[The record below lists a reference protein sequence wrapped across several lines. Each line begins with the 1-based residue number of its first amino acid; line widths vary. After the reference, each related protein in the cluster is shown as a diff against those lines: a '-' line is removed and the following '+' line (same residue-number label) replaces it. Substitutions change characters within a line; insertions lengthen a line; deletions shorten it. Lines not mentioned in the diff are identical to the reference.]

1 MALVADGAMR
11 TLPIG
16 ARVLVCAVIAAAAA
30 VILAS
35 LWITIPDPLL
45 FAGMLTLSS
54 LTAVL
59 KVRLPL
65 PGQASTMSVSYA
77 VDFASLLFLGTSQT
91 LLISAV
97 SAWSQCTFR
106 ISAPN
111 PPHRTLFSMG
121 TLVLTAW
128 AAGTVFTALGG
139 HPGELHSWV
148 DIAPVA
154 AAATTYFLVNTG
166 LVAAA
171 IALSSGSSIVKIW
184 NANFLWSA
192 PGYFVGGAVAAGVI
206 LLLQSSSEWWTVIVI
221 VPLYLTYRTYT
232 VYLGRI
238 RDEQQHVKQMAD
250 LHLATL
256 EALAIAIDAKDQT
269 HHSHTRRVQL
279 YASALAREAGMSDHD
294 IQGVRTA
301 ALLHDIGKLAIPEHI
316 LSKPGSLTPE
326 ELHKVRSHPKIGAD
340 IISAVPFPY
349 PVAPLIQCHHE
360 RWDGKGYPNGLKGE
374 QIPLGARVLTVVDY
388 FDSVMADRPYHKA
401 VPFESAVAL
410 ITLEAGKALDPTLV
424 GAFVKLLPQLQPEAA
439 RLAAIE
445 PSAAAA
451 VTAPAEA
458 PRENVLGDIALA
470 HREIYALY
478 EISQAMSKSLGV
490 ADAMALIADK
500 LTSLVP
506 FSCTALFLHDEATDT
521 LRCRFATGINGEVI
535 QQIAVRS
542 GEGVIGT
549 AARERRSVV
558 NGRPADDLS
567 AAGLTLLSTEL
578 QSALVTPLLSGDGI
592 IGAIAVYHVD
602 PEFYT
607 EDHRRLLD
615 RVSEQAAAT
624 VRNAMLFEQT
634 QRQSRT
640 DALTGLPNVRALH
653 EHVARELARAER
665 LKAEV
670 ALLLIDVDHF
680 KEINDTHGHHV
691 GDRALCEIA
700 RALSGAIRP
709 YDACA
714 RYAGDEFVILLS
726 SCGFSEAEQKRIELQ
741 RIVEGLMFEARPGRR
756 VPLAISVGAAVYS
769 TDGQTYETLLASAD
783 SRMYQD
789 KARRRRRGFT
799 VPLPRP
805 SVPAAAAAAL
815 SDKELH
821 RAAVG
826 VL

>member
-1 MALVADGAMR
+1 MALVADGAMKS
-11 TLPIG
+11 LPIG

-30 VILAS
+30 VIVLS
-35 LWITIPDPLL
+35 LPIRIPDPLL
-45 FAGMLTLSS
+45 FFGMLTLSS

-77 VDFASLLFLGTSQT
+77 VDFASLLFLGTPQT

-97 SAWSQCTFR
+97 SAFSQCTFR

-128 AAGTVFTALGG
+128 AAGTVFTGLGG
-139 HPGELHSWV
+139 RPGELRSWL

-166 LVAAA
+166 LVASA
-171 IALSSGSSIVKIW
+171 IALSSGANVARIW

-192 PGYFVGGAVAAGVI
+192 PGYFVGAAASAGVI
-206 LLLQSSSEWWTVIVI
+206 LILQSSSEWWTVIVI
-221 VPLYLTYRTYT
+221 VPLYLTYRTYS

-238 RDEQQHVKQMAD
+238 RDEQMHVKQMAD

-269 HHSHTRRVQL
+269 HHSHTRRMQL
-279 YASALAREAGMSDHD
+279 YASELARLAGMSDHD

-316 LSKPGSLTPE
+316 LSKPGALTPE

-340 IISAVPFPY
+340 IICAVPFPY

-360 RWDGKGYPNGLKGE
+360 RWDGKGYPNGLRGE
-374 QIPLGARVLTVVDY
+374 EIPLGARVLTVVDY
-388 FDSVMADRPYHKA
+388 FDSVMAERPYHKA

-410 ITLEAGKALDPTLV
+410 IQLEAGKALDPSLV
-424 GAFVKLLPQLQPEAA
+424 AAFVELLPTLQPEAA

-445 PSAAAA
+445 PS
-451 VTAPAEA
+451 TAPAVSAPAAA

-470 HREIYALY
+470 HKEIYALY

-490 ADAMALIADK
+490 SDAMTLIADK

-506 FSCTALFLHDEATDT
+506 FSCAALFLHDESSDT
-521 LRCRFATGINGEVI
+521 FRCRFATGINGEVI
-535 QQIAVRS
+535 QQIALRS
-542 GEGVIGT
+542 GAGSIGT
-549 AARERRSVV
+549 AARERQSVV
-558 NGRPADDLS
+558 NGLPAEDLS

-578 QSALVTPLLSGDGI
+578 QSALVTPLLAGDAV
-592 IGAIAVYHVD
+592 IGAIAVYHVE
-602 PEFYT
+602 PRFYSD
-607 EDHRRLLD
+607 DHRRLLD

-640 DALTGLPNVRALH
+640 DALTGLPNVRALR

-665 LKAEV
+665 LKSEV

-700 RALSGAIRP
+700 RGLSGAIRP
-709 YDACA
+709 YDSCA

-726 SCGFSEAEQKRIELQ
+726 SCGFAEAEQKRMELQ
-741 RIVEGLMFEARPGRR
+741 RIIEGLEFEARPGRR
-756 VPLAISVGAAVYS
+756 VPLAISVGAAVYAA
-769 TDGQTYETLLASAD
+769 DGQTYETLLASAD

-789 KARRRRRGFT
+789 KARRRRRGYIAPPARST
-799 VPLPRP
+799 SVPRP
-805 SVPAAAAAAL
+805 AAL
-815 SDKELH
+815 SEKELH